1 MTRQTAGVGIEPT
14 TIPLTAERS
23 ASELPSN
30 INPAYHTSHILYTEF
45 ITMIDTSSIN
55 IIK

>member
-30 INPAYHTSHILYTEF
+30 INPAYHTSHIQYTEF
-45 ITMIDTSSIN
+45 IKMIDTSSIN